1 MFKKAIILYLLLFAT
16 ACSLKT
22 QEAPYEDVDKAA
34 TLFFQ
39 RLTAGKYDEIYSD
52 SEKSFQ
58 AKNPKPEVIENLKKM
73 AMLGKP
79 GAPVRMTM
87 NYSTEEG
94 KRVATPN
101 YAVMF
106 DNSGSAGLTTPDG
119 QTAPPQ
125 TKATV
130 VLKFVD
136 DNGEWKLGAFEVRQR
151 AG

>member
-1 MFKKAIILYLLLFAT
+1 MFKKVIILYLLLFTT

-58 AKNPKPEVIENLKKM
+58 AKNPKPEVVDNLRKM
-73 AMLGKP
+73 AAMGKP

-101 YAVMF
+101 YLVIF
-106 DNSGSAGLTTPDG
+106 DNTGAGEVKTPDG
-119 QTAPPQ
+119 QTIPPQ
-125 TKATV
+125 SRTTV
-130 VLKFVD
+130 ILKFVD
-136 DNGEWKLGAFEVRQR
+136 DSGEWKLGAFEVRQR

>member
-1 MFKKAIILYLLLFAT
+1 MFKSAIIISLLLVSA

-34 TLFFQ
+34 ILFFE
-39 RLTAGKYDEIYSD
+39 RLTAGNYNEIYSD

-58 AKNPKPEVIENLKKM
+58 TRNPKTEVVENLKKM

-79 GAPVRMTM
+79 GSPVRMNMT
-87 NYSTEEG
+87 YGTEEG
-94 KRVATPN
+94 KRYALPN
-101 YAVMF
+101 YAVLF
-106 DNSGSAGLTTPDG
+106 DNTGAPAVQTPDG
-119 QTAPPQ
+119 QALPPQ
-125 TKATV
+125 SRATV
-130 VLKFVD
+130 ILKFID